1 MVILRRAIAR
11 SLIAIALSPLA
22 GQTGRAA
29 AHPIHSTFAEVI
41 HDKSRRSVNVSLR
54 VFVDDYTEASLA
66 HAQRLANA
74 RGAPVTRGAS
84 LVEYALATFSMS
96 DAGGRRLSLQSCGGK
111 RVGELMWLCF
121 RAPAPRGLSGFQ
133 VMSRLLFEMYDD
145 QINIVQASYGG
156 KKTSLLFTRGDGAKR
171 LP

>member
-1 MVILRRAIAR
+1 MLLRAIVV
-11 SLIAIALSPLA
+11 SLIACSVSPF
-22 GQTGRAA
+22 TGMTAWA
-29 AHPIHSTFAEVI
+29 SAHPIHSSFAELT
-41 HDKSRRSVNVSLR
+41 HDRPSRQVSVSLR
-54 VFVDDYTEASLA
+54 VFVDDYTEASHA
-66 HAQRLANA
+66 YAQRLANA
-74 RGAPVTRGAS
+74 RGKPVTRGAS
-84 LVEYALATFSMS
+84 LVEYALATFALS

-121 RAPAPRGLSGFQ
+121 RAPAPRGISGFR
-133 VMSRLLFEMYDD
+133 VTSRLLFERYDD